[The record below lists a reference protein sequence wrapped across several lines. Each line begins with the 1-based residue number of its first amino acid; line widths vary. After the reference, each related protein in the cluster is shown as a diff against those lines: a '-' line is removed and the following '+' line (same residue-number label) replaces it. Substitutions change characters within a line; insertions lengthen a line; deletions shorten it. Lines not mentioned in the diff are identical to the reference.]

1 MDTII
6 FASFFLFLKV
16 MLLKVFSLFI
26 FFIFFIFQPEMLLV
40 TLFHMIF
47 NSSSHLNATNLLTFM
62 ASLMPINAMLLMLSL
77 ISNPCYGEE
86 QSSLILFVGWEH
98 IFNTRSKDV
107 SCILSRSLNVKI

>member
-1 MDTII
+1 MDTTI
-6 FASFFLFLKV
+6 FGSFFLFLKV

-47 NSSSHLNATNLLTFM
+47 NSSSHLNAITFM

-77 ISNPCYGEE
+77 ISNPCYEEE
-86 QSSLILFVGWEH
+86 QGSLILFVRWEH
-98 IFNTRSKDV
+98 IFNTRSKDI